1 MSFILKW
8 LGFLKE
14 KPAGISVRPSRTF
27 DIDLAYDAAVERC
40 VRGLE
45 DVLGAQVRELD
56 RERGTVEASF
66 GLMFS
71 ERVACSLQR
80 AGADATQVTLESRR
94 IAGSE
99 LPKNSAVLDRLERWM
114 REGR

>member
-1 MSFILKW
+1 MSFLLKW
-8 LGFLKE
+8 LGFFKDR
-14 KPAGISVRPSRTF
+14 PAGISVRPSRTF
-27 DIDLAYDAAVERC
+27 TIHLEYDAAFERC

-45 DVLGAQVRELD
+45 DVLGAHVRERD
-56 RERGTVEASF
+56 RDSGNIEATF

-71 ERVACSLQR
+71 ERVACSLR
-80 AGADATQVTLESRR
+80 RDGGNTTQVTLESRR

-99 LPKNSAVLDRLERWM
+99 LPKRSAVLDRLESWM